1 MLKLH
6 LHYLVKNKKSFGMM
20 VFLLV
25 IILTLLPVATSILL
39 QGSQKVRTNITDFA
53 RGKYDLLVRPAPSAI
68 EEQLGLVEEN
78 YLGVGN
84 GGITLDEWR
93 KIAADDRV
101 EIAAPVASLRFFT
114 KITNSYRLPMPEGPT
129 RYSVTYETTD
139 GVHTYK
145 IDEQVAYML
154 FPVGEMS
161 YDTYHPEE
169 LSNIFGIGGYPT
181 FVIPYSFHPVIAID
195 PEMEGALTGIDFSIL
210 QEEIS
215 AFESYSSSDHQ
226 FIPLVDVS
234 DSATPITITITVE
247 SLDIS
252 KEEIINLKEK
262 VGLDSDTPLAMLE
275 VLGNGKIKKLKR
287 IIM

>member
-1 MLKLH
+1 
-6 LHYLVKNKKSFGMM
+6 
-20 VFLLV
+20 
-25 IILTLLPVATSILL
+25 
-39 QGSQKVRTNITDFA
+39 
-53 RGKYDLLVRPAPSAI
+53 
-68 EEQLGLVEEN
+68 
-78 YLGVGN
+78 
-84 GGITLDEWR
+84 
-93 KIAADDRV
+93 
-101 EIAAPVASLRFFT
+101 
-114 KITNSYRLPMPEGPT
+114 
-129 RYSVTYETTD
+129 
-139 GVHTYK
+139 
-145 IDEQVAYML
+145 
-154 FPVGEMS
+154 
-161 YDTYHPEE
+161 
-169 LSNIFGIGGYPT
+169 
-181 FVIPYSFHPVIAID
+181 
-195 PEMEGALTGIDFSIL
+195 MEGALTGIDFSIL